1 MADNAI
7 KSASFQSLSG
17 TRRHVGAEGA
27 TQRRDCGCSNAQ
39 TDDKNPQGCQPAAS
53 YHSPA
58 YQPGK
63 IDASIRL
70 SLEAEQTA
78 RNALAEV
85 REAVSGDCAR
95 GVNRT
100 GAALPAYASFLELPA
115 FRVFRTPCLALFTVA
130 AVELRHGFS
139 PENWENHKIHCTLG
153 EGRSCKLLI
162 QIWGG

>member
-1 MADNAI
+1 MEPVPVWALNI
-7 KSASFQSLSG
+7 P
-17 TRRHVGAEGA
+17 A
-27 TQRRDCGCSNAQ
+27 T
-39 TDDKNPQGCQPAAS
+39 
-53 YHSPA
+53 
-58 YQPGK
+58 
-63 IDASIRL
+63 SIG
-70 SLEAEQTA
+70 QTA
-78 RNALAEV
+78 TLRQRPSHHPSCALRRLAPEL
-85 REAVSGDCAR
+85 AGDCAR